1 MATTTGKSVLGL
13 QRIGSFS
20 TTTEG
25 WELRFASQPPQDR
38 LTRLGT
44 GLHCRFVSNN
54 RFPVIKVYKIFGG
67 GIAPATLAITQQAS
81 TELWVR
87 WFVPNIVWTF
97 ERPD

>member
-1 MATTTGKSVLGL
+1 MATTTGTSVLGL

-25 WELRFASQPPQDR
+25 WQLRFASNPQQDR
-38 LTRLGT
+38 LKRLGT
-44 GLHCRFVSNN
+44 GLHVRFISNN

-67 GIAPATLAITQQAS
+67 GIAPDTLAITQQAS

-87 WFVPNIVWTF
+87 WLVPGVVWLF